1 MPSAVLASI
10 HRAEG
15 LPGTNQRDPNMTA
28 AIFGQRAKIEGELEM
43 WRSLRPGE
51 SGDYIVPNF
60 QTGNEMSFTKDQ
72 VKARIK
78 SLERQLQALSPM
90 AGTAPAMGAG
100 APPVEPIES
109 VDEVDEF
116 GTDIDALYQ
125 EYTAPQ

>member
-1 MPSAVLASI
+1 
-10 HRAEG
+10 
-15 LPGTNQRDPNMTA
+15 
-28 AIFGQRAKIEGELEM
+28 
-43 WRSLRPGE
+43 
-51 SGDYIVPNF
+51 
-60 QTGNEMSFTKDQ
+60 MSFTKDQ